1 MTRVWLAVA
10 CSIAV
15 GCGYGA
21 PLVTRLHARPA
32 APTIAIAPGAHPLG
46 LGGPTRRWGLRDGTL
61 YIPAS
66 ASSRSL
72 PLLVFLHGGGGHSKD
87 FRFIVPLAE
96 EIGVVMLALDSR
108 DNTWDGIDSPF
119 GPDVVFMDAA
129 LRHTFDRVAIDP
141 RKVALGGLS
150 DGASYSLSL
159 GMANGD
165 LFTHLIAVA
174 PGFIAPPSPP
184 VGRPVI
190 LVAHGTRDNVYS
202 VNGTRRTI
210 VPRLKDAGY
219 DVTYLEFDGPHWLPP
234 ATARQ
239 ILEWLVR

>member
-1 MTRVWLAVA
+1 M
-10 CSIAV
+10 
-15 GCGYGA
+15 
-21 PLVTRLHARPA
+21 VTRIKARPA
-32 APTIAIAPGAHPLG
+32 APTVAIAPGAHPLG
-46 LGGPTRRWGLRDGTL
+46 LGGPTRRWGWRGGTL

-66 ASSRSL
+66 ASSRPL
-72 PLLVFLHGGGGHSKD
+72 PLLVLLHGGGGHSND
-87 FRFIVPLAE
+87 FRFIFPLAE
-96 EIGVVMLALDSR
+96 ELRVVMLTLDSR

-129 LRHTFDRVAIDP
+129 LQHTFDRVAIDP
-141 RKVALGGLS
+141 QRVALGGIS

-165 LFTHLIAVA
+165 LFTHLVAVA

-184 VGRPVI
+184 VGRPI
-190 LVAHGTRDNVYS
+190 IFVAHGTRDNVYS
-202 VNGTRRTI
+202 VSGTRNRI
-210 VPRLKDAGY
+210 VPRLKSAGY
-219 DVTYLEFDGPHWLPP
+219 DVTYHEFDGPHSLLP

>member
-1 MTRVWLAVA
+1 MTRPLLAAA
-10 CSIAV
+10 CSLTVCCGPAGPIA
-15 GCGYGA
+15 
-21 PLVTRLHARPA
+21 TRIKARPA

-46 LGGPTRRWGLRDGTL
+46 LGGRTRRWGLRDGTL

-72 PLLVFLHGGGGHSKD
+72 PLLVFLHGGGGHSND
-87 FRFIVPLAE
+87 FRFIFPLAE
-96 EIGVVMLALDSR
+96 EIGVVLLALDSR
-108 DNTWDGIDSPF
+108 DNTWDGIDSPI

-141 RKVALGGLS
+141 RKVALGGIS
-150 DGASYSLSL
+150 DGASYALSL

-165 LFTHLIAVA
+165 LFTHLLAVA

-190 LVAHGTRDNVYS
+190 FVAHDTRDNVYS
-202 VNGTRRTI
+202 VSGSRNQL

-219 DVTYLEFDGPHWLPP
+219 EVTYFEFDGPHWVPP
-234 ATARQ
+234 ATAREM
-239 ILEWLVR
+239 LGWLTR